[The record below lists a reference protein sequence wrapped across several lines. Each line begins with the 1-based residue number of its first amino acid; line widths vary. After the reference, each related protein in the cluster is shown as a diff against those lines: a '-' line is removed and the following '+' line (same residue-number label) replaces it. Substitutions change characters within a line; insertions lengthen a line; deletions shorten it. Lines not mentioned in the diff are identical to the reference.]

1 MYTGRRKAEEY
12 KKNIGSRHMN
22 KGLRA
27 DRCIQEE
34 ERQKNTRRT
43 EEADT

>member
-12 KKNIGSRHMN
+12 RKNRSRHMN
-22 KGLRA
+22 KGQRA

-34 ERQKNTRRT
+34 GRQKNTRRT